1 MIVGIDS
8 ISIHSIRDR
17 YEISTIIAK
26 VIFILFSSA
35 VNFLYI
41 YNVDEYSILTHVC
54 RCKTGKEVLDDEDH
68 DCFSNNHTCQHP
80 AVEEKCQEF
89 SEVSKGKELRLYS
102 IREFE
107 CDILTSMKKNSNRGL
122 DTYID

>member
-1 MIVGIDS
+1 M
-8 ISIHSIRDR
+8 
-17 YEISTIIAK
+17 
-26 VIFILFSSA
+26 
-35 VNFLYI
+35 
-41 YNVDEYSILTHVC
+41 C

>member
-26 VIFILFSSA
+26 VIFIFFILLSSA

-41 YNVDEYSILTHVC
+41 
-54 RCKTGKEVLDDEDH
+54 
-68 DCFSNNHTCQHP
+68 
-80 AVEEKCQEF
+80 
-89 SEVSKGKELRLYS
+89 
-102 IREFE
+102 
-107 CDILTSMKKNSNRGL
+107 
-122 DTYID
+122 